1 MCLLYSVWFICLC
14 PKTSTISSK
23 YTQGVCHTPQYS
35 KIDNQEKIRII
46 AINKAIIIEF
56 NS

>member
-1 MCLLYSVWFICLC
+1 LC
-14 PKTSTISSK
+14 PKTSAISSK
-23 YTQGVCHTPQYS
+23 NAQGVCHTPQYS